1 MTPLYNMPPHKVI
14 NVVLK
19 AYNNIW
25 LQTEERDFA
34 DELISAL
41 TRPRNTQLAL
51 ADDDKEAPKQLSDP
65 LYQIIQVFQ
74 KNAVKTVANESI
86 ESDSL
91 YLHYA
96 ELMARSCGPP
106 EGEEDEEE
114 EDEED
119 GGPDEAN
126 FQERETEKQ
135 HLIYCQQRLHERGAA
150 EMVLQVIS
158 ASNGRLG
165 EMVVASLDLGISLL
179 QGGNETVQRKMLHHL
194 QEKRDVKFFTS
205 LSALMQLCT
214 VLDLDAYERS
224 IKAETL
230 GSNAVQA
237 EELTAKGESG
247 KYRVVLSEAR
257 KNPSLINR
265 VNNVKSLLSRFN
277 QIIT

>member
-51 ADDDKEAPKQLSDP
+51 TDDDKEAPKQLSDP

-96 ELMARSCGPP
+96 ELMARSCSPP
-106 EGEEDEEE
+106 EGEEEEEE

-237 EELTAKGESG
+237 EELTAKGEFVALRNIH
-247 KYRVVLSEAR
+247 YV
-257 KNPSLINR
+257 P
-265 VNNVKSLLSRFN
+265 
-277 QIIT
+277 

>member
-51 ADDDKEAPKQLSDP
+51 TDDDKEAPKQLSDP

-106 EGEEDEEE
+106 EGEEEEEE

-237 EELTAKGESG
+237 EELTAKGESVALRNTHLLRNVG
-247 KYRVVLSEAR
+247 LRICVY
-257 KNPSLINR
+257 LINR
-265 VNNVKSLLSRFN
+265 TVNICLLSKV
-277 QIIT
+277 

>member
-51 ADDDKEAPKQLSDP
+51 TDDDKEAPKQLSDP

-106 EGEEDEEE
+106 EGEEEEEE

-158 ASNGRLG
+158 GR
-165 EMVVASLDLGISLL
+165 VKIISKKLWMINA
-179 QGGNETVQRKMLHHL
+179 QIVHYQSYSYGFHP
-194 QEKRDVKFFTS
+194 FTS
-205 LSALMQLCT
+205 
-214 VLDLDAYERS
+214 V
-224 IKAETL
+224 
-230 GSNAVQA
+230 
-237 EELTAKGESG
+237 
-247 KYRVVLSEAR
+247 
-257 KNPSLINR
+257 
-265 VNNVKSLLSRFN
+265 
-277 QIIT
+277 

>member
-51 ADDDKEAPKQLSDP
+51 TDDDKEAPKQLSDP

-106 EGEEDEEE
+106 EGEEEEEE

-158 ASNGRLG
+158 GR
-165 EMVVASLDLGISLL
+165 
-179 QGGNETVQRKMLHHL
+179 
-194 QEKRDVKFFTS
+194 VKILSKKLWIINSQIVHYQSHSYGFHPFTS
-205 LSALMQLCT
+205 IQWPARRNGCGFT
-214 VLDLDAYERS
+214 RS
-224 IKAETL
+224 RNI
-230 GSNAVQA
+230 S
-237 EELTAKGESG
+237 
-247 KYRVVLSEAR
+247 
-257 KNPSLINR
+257 PSR
-265 VNNVKSLLSRFN
+265 W
-277 QIIT
+277 

>member
-158 ASNGRLG
+158 GR
-165 EMVVASLDLGISLL
+165 I
-179 QGGNETVQRKMLHHL
+179 
-194 QEKRDVKFFTS
+194 
-205 LSALMQLCT
+205 
-214 VLDLDAYERS
+214 
-224 IKAETL
+224 
-230 GSNAVQA
+230 
-237 EELTAKGESG
+237 
-247 KYRVVLSEAR
+247 
-257 KNPSLINR
+257 
-265 VNNVKSLLSRFN
+265 
-277 QIIT
+277 